1 MTLLIATIVQ
11 CDTTKSSLNDDLAR
25 RLFARKN
32 FSEKVTMAREPLEKE
47 LEHLFREDLLAA
59 CKLWGIDVTGKDT
72 GASLIEMLAEKMK
85 IPEEREHVFETFTQL
100 ERDLLGILT
109 LSGGAMSYD
118 RLKPFRKIYSYGQ
131 LNQTERDL
139 RKKGIIVRRMM
150 SRLTEFGREV
160 AEFKVLDFFIP
171 HLKRFFEKPP
181 TPNPEKPKKARN
193 IVDERDTLLID
204 MLILLSYIAK
214 HEVRMTT
221 SWEFPKREIDRIM
234 EAMSKPKEERFEI
247 VQRFARKAG
256 AYTIAEDDKVLPSKV
271 DVLFAGEQYSVAKR
285 FLISALGRTRAIWAT
300 PDQPTEYTLNL
311 AICRLRESTKE
322 EWISI
327 EELRDWIR
335 SELFQDNQPL
345 KWIQVDDDRVQMAL
359 ETPILL
365 GLIEA
370 AYKGKK
376 LLGVRLTDVGENVLK
391 EGKDTPKAAESE
403 TFIVQPNFDVT
414 AFTTEMEYQ
423 KLYRLMLIT
432 EPVKTDVVSTYKITE
447 KSIFEAIEIGLRE
460 KDLIGFL
467 SSESSKPIP
476 ANVERSIR
484 DWTSQTMFTTIS
496 EVSLFETEN
505 ERDLELL
512 LLIPAFKKQVV
523 RQVGPTAVILTG
535 DLEELSETLRKR
547 KCMVKHS
554 KKEEEKEVT
563 PGTEVTEQIL
573 LYGTEQVVEDVPWD
587 CEGCPA
593 IQSCNKIVRRKARA
607 QRGGRN

>member
-1 MTLLIATIVQ
+1 
-11 CDTTKSSLNDDLAR
+11 
-25 RLFARKN
+25 
-32 FSEKVTMAREPLEKE
+32 MAREPLEKE
-47 LEHLFREDLLAA
+47 LEHLFREDLLVA

-72 GASLIEMLAEKMK
+72 GASLIEMLAAKMK
-85 IPEEREHVFETFTQL
+85 IQAERERVFETFTPL
-100 ERDLLGILT
+100 EKDLLGILT

-139 RKKGIIVRRMM
+139 RKKGVIIRRMM

-160 AEFKVLDFFIP
+160 AEFKVLDFFLP
-171 HLKRFFEKPP
+171 HLKEYFERPP
-181 TPNPEKPKKARN
+181 EPNPEKPKKARN

-214 HEVRMTT
+214 HDVSMTS
-221 SWEFPKREIDRIM
+221 SWEFPKRESDRIM
-234 EAMSKPKEERFEI
+234 EAMSKPDEERFEI

-256 AYTIAEDDKVLPSKV
+256 AYTIAEGDKVLPSKV
-271 DVLFAGEQYSVAKR
+271 DVLFAGKQFAVAKR

-322 EWISI
+322 DWISI

-376 LLGVRLTDVGENVLK
+376 LLGIRLTDVGERVL
-391 EGKDTPKAAESE
+391 KDTPMTEEIVESE

-484 DWTSQTMFTTIS
+484 DWTSQTTFTTIS
-496 EVSLFETEN
+496 EVSLFETET
-505 ERDLELL
+505 ERDLDLL
-512 LLIPAFKKQVV
+512 MLIPDFKVQVV
-523 RQVGPTAVILTG
+523 RKIGPTAVILTG
-535 DLEELSETLRKR
+535 DLDQLSDTLRKH
-547 KCMVKHS
+547 KCMVKRS
-554 KKEEEKEVT
+554 IKDEKPEET
-563 PGTEVTEQIL
+563 PGTEITEQIL
-573 LYGTEQVVEDVPWD
+573 LYGSEQTVEDVPWD

-593 IQSCNKIVRRKARA
+593 VQSCNKIIRRKARA
-607 QRGGRN
+607 QRGGRD